1 MVKAT
6 DEGAKTRIRTAH
18 GKTEEFAI
26 QVGVHQGSALSP
38 FLFIVVMDTLVNEIK
53 SEIPWELIF
62 ADDIALMAETAEELQ
77 EKVWKWQGALE
88 KGGLKMNARKSEVLV
103 TERGGRTEAEIQ
115 DAHGTKLEQRA
126 RFKYVGSVI
135 AAEGEVMKG
144 VI

>member
-6 DEGAKTRIRTAH
+6 YEGAKTRIRTTH

-62 ADDIALMAETAEELQ
+62 VDDIALMAETEEKLQ
-77 EKVWKWQGALE
+77 KKVWNWQRALE

-103 TERGGRTEAEIQ
+103 TERGGEIEAEIQ
-115 DAHGTKLEQRA
+115 DTH
-126 RFKYVGSVI
+126 
-135 AAEGEVMKG
+135 
-144 VI
+144 